1 MSHRQANSACSV
13 SRCPAVCNRCALA
26 TVSTGVRKV
35 SGRCAACDIW
45 LGFGSS
51 FNQGREDITSF
62 RSTLTLCHI
71 VCRLQTSSFCLCFHQ
86 SLGGVKLPSCLL
98 TMFFDLCSSQNLQGI
113 SLRSCLCTSSFGYS
127 FSQKHEGFTS
137 FANLHTLCHVVL
149 PSADIEPYPLSHPG
163 YEERQV
169 LLTMHLDLY
178 SASLGA
184 PAACRFQRR

>member
-1 MSHRQANSACSV
+1 M
-13 SRCPAVCNRCALA
+13 
-26 TVSTGVRKV
+26 

-62 RSTLTLCHI
+62 RSTLTLCH
-71 VCRLQTSSFCLCFHQ
+71 LQTSSFCLCFHQ
-86 SLGGVKLPSCLL
+86 SLGSVKLPSCLL

-113 SLRSCLCTSSFGYS
+113 SLRSSLCTSSFGYS

-169 LLTMHLDLY
+169 ARQPADNALGPVLSQSRRTTSLQI
-178 SASLGA
+178 SKKVKTTCSLGLLKLVDLHL
-184 PAACRFQRR
+184 PVWSESQITSC